1 MNYSDTVECKM
12 HQWFIDE
19 VTDDNSLFACLY
31 FEREINPIRTRLIQ
45 RFWEDTDMV
54 MRIERDYHRIKL
66 YMIPGGDFELDN
78 PA

>member
-1 MNYSDTVECKM
+1 M
-12 HQWFIDE
+12 DE
-19 VTDDNSLFACLY
+19 VIDSNSLFTCLY
-31 FEREINPIRTRLIQ
+31 FEQEINPIRTRFIQ
-45 RFWEDTDMV
+45 RFWKDTEMV